1 MKNKTS
7 NLTYHDIKK
16 ATNLSIGTISRFFN
30 NGSISQKAKIK
41 IENYIQATNYQPNLG
56 AKLIKGSE
64 NCIYLII
71 CSLDDSSNMVIVNS
85 IIEAFKKQAIN
96 VYLVVASY
104 NPDHYLDVLKSTI
117 LRKPKT
123 LILFLPTLNE
133 DLKNF
138 IDQIEITTYVFG
150 NSLTNKT
157 TISLDNQNYFFNLTK
172 TIINT
177 KQFNKIVYIGK
188 DLDDWETGK
197 LRLEGFKKAIKLKPL
212 IESQVILIK
221 ANNFLELA
229 NDQELQ
235 EIIKN
240 ASKNVFIICGTHT
253 IFEYLFLQQIKNNY
267 QYQLS
272 DIGYQSK
279 YDYLHQT
286 YQYKVF
292 IDFYYIGYLIYKKI
306 INCEEQN
313 LLIKEKII
321 ARQ

>member
-1 MKNKTS
+1 MKNKAT

-41 IENYIQATNYQPNLG
+41 IEAYLQNTNYQPNLG
-56 AKLIKGSE
+56 AKLIKGYE

-96 VYLVVASY
+96 VYLVVATY
-104 NPDHYLDVLKSTI
+104 DPDHYLEVLKSTI

-123 LILFLPTLNE
+123 LILFLPTLNQS
-133 DLKNF
+133 LKEF
-138 IDQIEITTYVFG
+138 INEIKIDTYIFG
-150 NSLTNKT
+150 NNLTQKT
-157 TISLDNQNYFFNLTK
+157 TISLDNKNYFFNLTK
-172 TIINT
+172 TIINSN
-177 KQFNKIVYIGK
+177 QFKTIVYVGK
-188 DLDDWETGK
+188 DVDDWETGK
-197 LRLEGFKKAIKLKPL
+197 LRLEGFESAINLNPL
-212 IESQVILIK
+212 IKTRVILIK
-221 ANNFLELA
+221 ENNFLELA
-229 NDQELQ
+229 NHNQLQ
-235 EIIKN
+235 TIIKN
-240 ASKNVFIICGTHT
+240 AHKDVFIICGTHT

-279 YDYLHQT
+279 YDYLNQT

-306 INCEEQN
+306 INCEQQN

-321 ARQ
+321 AKQ